1 MREMKDSGIEW
12 VGAIPKDWE
21 MIKMKYLFKI
31 IGSGG
36 TPKTSD
42 REYYDGEHNWLQ
54 TGDLNDGE
62 VLSTSKTITQKAV
75 EECSTLVKY
84 KKGSLVIALYG
95 ATIGKLGILGI
106 DTYTNQACCVMQEPI
121 KTNMKFVYYWLLCNR
136 ENIINMS
143 LGGGQPNISQGMIN
157 SLKICVPKPL
167 SEQQQI
173 AIYLDKKCAEID
185 AVIKGKEDENKA
197 LEEYRKSVIYEA
209 VTKGLNPDAEMKDS
223 GIEWIGDIPKDWEI
237 KKIKHLFSVLSG
249 ATPKSNDNV
258 YWDGDIVWITP
269 ADYKTEDVFISKGRR
284 SITEFGLKSCATR
297 MVPINSIIFSKRAP
311 VGAVAI
317 SAKEL
322 CTNQGCLSCIPFE
335 NVVTK
340 FYYYIL
346 SILQSEFEEVAEG
359 TTFKEI
365 SYDSFVNFKLP
376 FVVQDAQQ
384 QIAEYLDKKC
394 EEIDNLINSN
404 QDIIDKLKE
413 YKKSLIFEAVTGK
426 IEIG

>member
-340 FYYYIL
+340 FY
-346 SILQSEFEEVAEG
+346 FH
-359 TTFKEI
+359 
-365 SYDSFVNFKLP
+365 
-376 FVVQDAQQ
+376 
-384 QIAEYLDKKC
+384 
-394 EEIDNLINSN
+394 
-404 QDIIDKLKE
+404 
-413 YKKSLIFEAVTGK
+413 
-426 IEIG
+426 

>member
-95 ATIGKLGILGI
+95 ATIGKLGILDI

-121 KTNMKFVYYWLLCNR
+121 KANMKFVYYWLLCNR

-173 AIYLDKKCAEID
+173 ADYLDKKCAEID
-185 AVIKGKEDENKA
+185 DVIKGKEDENKA

-237 KKIKHLFSVLSG
+237 WKLKHVTQDRNDKYSGENFSYIAMENIESCTCRLLETQSEYDLTSAIVAQKDDVIFGKLRPYLAKVYRITLPSLVNSEFVVLNPIKILSKYLKYYLIN
-249 ATPKSNDNV
+249 PS
-258 YWDGDIVWITP
+258 
-269 ADYKTEDVFISKGRR
+269 FINY
-284 SITEFGLKSCATR
+284 
-297 MVPINSIIFSKRAP
+297 INSSTYGTKMPRASVEFILDSPIP
-311 VGAVAI
+311 VCNV
-317 SAKEL
+317 KE
-322 CTNQGCLSCIPFE
+322 
-335 NVVTK
+335 
-340 FYYYIL
+340 
-346 SILQSEFEEVAEG
+346 
-359 TTFKEI
+359 
-365 SYDSFVNFKLP
+365 
-376 FVVQDAQQ
+376 QQ

-394 EEIDNLINSN
+394 EEIDNLIKGNN
-404 QDIIDKLKE
+404 DLIDHLKE
-413 YKKSLIFEAVTGK
+413 YKKSLIYETVTGK

>member
-12 VGAIPKDWE
+12 IGVIPKHWE

-62 VLSTSKTITQKAV
+62 VISTSKTITQKAV
-75 EECSTLVKY
+75 DECSTLVKY

-95 ATIGKLGILGI
+95 ATIGKLGILDI

-157 SLKICVPKPL
+157 SLKISVPKPL

-185 AVIKGKEDENKA
+185 DVIKGKEDENKA

-237 KKIKHLFSVLSG
+237 WKLKHVTQDRNDKYSGENFSYIAMENIESCTCRLLETQSEYDLTSAIVAQKDDVIFGKLRPYLAKVYRITLPSLVNSEFVVLNPIKILS
-249 ATPKSNDNV
+249 TYLKYYLINPS
-258 YWDGDIVWITP
+258 
-269 ADYKTEDVFISKGRR
+269 FINY
-284 SITEFGLKSCATR
+284 
-297 MVPINSIIFSKRAP
+297 INSSTYGTKMPRASVEFILDSPIP
-311 VGAVAI
+311 VCNI
-317 SAKEL
+317 KE
-322 CTNQGCLSCIPFE
+322 
-335 NVVTK
+335 
-340 FYYYIL
+340 
-346 SILQSEFEEVAEG
+346 
-359 TTFKEI
+359 
-365 SYDSFVNFKLP
+365 
-376 FVVQDAQQ
+376 QQ

-394 EEIDNLINSN
+394 EEIDTLIKANIDLIDNLK
-404 QDIIDKLKE
+404 Q
-413 YKKSLIFEAVTGK
+413 YKKSIIFEAVTGK
-426 IEIG
+426 TEIA